1 MGWPQQNDVIGVAG
15 KGSREANRLAEMVEV
30 EVNGDGVAL
39 RGIDVNGGGA
49 GGKVFGGKI
58 ELEGG
63 AGDLATAFLGAEEIR
78 MAGRREGPEL
88 FVVAGDLHVEV
99 FPEVIGT
106 RDEAVGRAGAR
117 PRRTHNEGGIRSGEL
132 DLDDDSYKFSLI

>member
-15 KGSREANRLAEMVEV
+15 KGSREANRLAEVIEI
-30 EVNGDGVAL
+30 EIDGDGITL
-39 RGIDVNGGGA
+39 WRIYVNGGGT
-49 GGKVFGGKI
+49 GGKIFGGKI

-63 AGDLATAFLGAEEIR
+63 AGDLATAFIGAEEIR

-117 PRRTHNEGGIRSGEL
+117 PGRTHNE
-132 DLDDDSYKFSLI
+132 